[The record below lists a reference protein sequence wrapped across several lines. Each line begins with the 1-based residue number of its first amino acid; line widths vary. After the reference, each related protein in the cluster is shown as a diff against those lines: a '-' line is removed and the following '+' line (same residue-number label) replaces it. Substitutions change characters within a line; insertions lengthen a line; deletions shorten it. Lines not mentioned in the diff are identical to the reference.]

1 MTQKYIFPD
10 PSLADEDGLLAA
22 GGDLSVEAL
31 LTAYSMGIF
40 PWFDESSPIL
50 WWCPDP
56 RMVLF
61 PDKLKISESL
71 FQKIRNKKYQVLIDK
86 NFHEV
91 IHHCSAVKRKDQNGT
106 WITAKMKD
114 AYTVLHQEGYAH
126 SFETY
131 YEDKLAGGLYGVSL
145 GKTFFGESMF
155 HLVSDAS
162 KIALYYLVMVLKCLD
177 FNMIDVQ
184 QSTTHMKSLGAE
196 EIPREKFLKILA
208 SSMKS
213 PTIKGSWSQFV
224 ELLKD

>member
-1 MTQKYIFPD
+1 LTRKYIFPD
-10 PSLADEDGLLAA
+10 PALADEDGLLAA

-31 LTAYSMGIF
+31 LTAYSLGIF

-61 PDKLKISESL
+61 LDKLKISESL
-71 FQKIRNKKYQVLIDK
+71 YQKIRNNKYHVLIDQ

-106 WITAKMKD
+106 WITAEMMD
-114 AYTVLHQEGYAH
+114 AYSVLHQEGYAH

-131 YEDKLAGGLYGVSL
+131 YEGKLAGGLYGVSL

-155 HLVSDAS
+155 HIMSDAS
-162 KIALYYLVMVLKCLD
+162 KIALYYLVMVLKRLGFD
-177 FNMIDVQ
+177 IIDVQ
-184 QSTTHMKSLGAE
+184 QSTAHMRSLGAE
-196 EIPREKFLKILA
+196 EIPREEFLKML
-208 SSMKS
+208 SSSLQS